1 MKRTFSSL
9 TEMADDDWEESEPVA
24 YALPPTRAP
33 RQPRVFHANPD
44 RRDDRNW
51 RDGSNQ
57 QNSRDGGG
65 YNQNSRDG
73 GYNNRN
79 FGSNQRNSREGDYNQ
94 RSTGE
99 GSSNQRNFREN
110 GSNQRNFRGDS
121 NQRGYA
127 DGGSNQR
134 NVEDCTKKVMNV
146 PSDKVGRV
154 IGKGGSK
161 IRDLEYES
169 EAKVKIGDS
178 NGNTTDVT
186 LSGTDEAISKAE
198 SLINDLLK
206 DYKPRQKENFD
217 GNTSNASGSGSGEFV
232 KQNQNGVEVID
243 WDKLNA
249 FYDDQQKERYSK
261 LPPII
266 KDFYNEHPEVA
277 AMRPADVARWR
288 RANNDIQVKRTFD
301 DKPGLRPIPNP
312 VITFEHAFQD
322 YPEILAEIYKQD
334 FKQPS
339 PIQSQAWPILLRGD
353 DMIGIA
359 QTGTGKTLAFLL
371 PALIHIEGQTIPRE
385 QREGPTVL
393 ILAPTRELAL
403 QIDKEVNKYQYK
415 GIKSVCIYGG
425 GDRREQIKVVAKGVD
440 IVIATPGRLN
450 DLVMARHLNV
460 INFSYIVL
468 DEADRMLDMGFEP
481 QIRKSLF
488 DVRPDRQTVMTS
500 ATWPSGVRRLAESYM
515 KDPIQVNV
523 GSLDLAAVHTVT
535 QQILF
540 VEEDDKEAVLLEFIR
555 NMEPNDK
562 IIIFCGK
569 KATATHISTELCMKG
584 IECQSLHGDRDQSD
598 REAAL
603 EEMVDGTVNILVATD
618 VASRGI
624 DIKDLTHVIN
634 LDFPRHIEEYV
645 HRVGRTGR
653 AGKTGTSVS
662 FVTRS
667 DWAHARELI
676 KILEEANQEIPDE
689 LEQMAQ
695 RFEAMKVRRDKEGGG
710 GRGRGRGGG
719 GGGGRFNRDRY

>member
-1 MKRTFSSL
+1 MGDY
-9 TEMADDDWEESEPVA
+9 DDDWESDSGTG
-24 YALPPTRAP
+24 PTAVQSSAPAP
-33 RQPRVFHANPD
+33 RLNYNARVFRPSASSGGSGAAAGGNRGRSNETNWRARGGPSSD
-44 RRDDRNW
+44 NNRRDN
-51 RDGSNQ
+51 RD
-57 QNSRDGGG
+57 
-65 YNQNSRDG
+65 
-73 GYNNRN
+73 NNRDN
-79 FGSNQRNSREGDYNQ
+79 NRDSRNN
-94 RSTGE
+94 
-99 GSSNQRNFREN
+99 
-110 GSNQRNFRGDS
+110 RGDNRPGFRAQNGPQKS
-121 NQRGYA
+121 M
-127 DGGSNQR
+127 S
-134 NVEDCTKKVMNV
+134 V
-146 PSDKVGRV
+146 PSQKVGRI

-169 EAKVKIGDS
+169 EAKIKIGDS
-178 NGNTTDVT
+178 SGVETELT
-186 LSGTDEAISKAE
+186 LIGSEEAIAKVE
-198 SLINDLLK
+198 DLINDLIE
-206 DYKPRQKENFD
+206 DRAPPAPKED
-217 GNTSNASGSGSGEFV
+217 LNASNDSNGSEFF
-232 KQNQNGVEVID
+232 KKNEAGVQVIN
-243 WDKLNA
+243 WSKLNA
-249 FYDDQQKERYSK
+249 HHDSHQQERWNS

-266 KDFYNEHPEVA
+266 KDFYKEDPVIGNMSPTE
-277 AMRPADVARWR
+277 VARWR
-288 RANNDIQVKRTFD
+288 KANNDIQVKRTFD
-301 DKPGLRPIPNP
+301 EKPGMRPVPNP
-312 VITFEHAFQD
+312 VLTFEQAFQHF
-322 YPEILAEIYKQD
+322 PEVLQEIYKQE
-334 FKQPS
+334 FTTPS
-339 PIQSQAWPILLRGD
+339 PIQSQAWPVLLRGD
-353 DMIGIA
+353 DLIGIA

-371 PALIHIEGQTIPRE
+371 PALIHIDGQTIPRE

-393 ILAPTRELAL
+393 IMAPTRELAL
-403 QIDKEVNKYQYK
+403 QIDKEVSKYQYK
-415 GIKSVCIYGG
+415 GIKSVCLYGG
-425 GDRREQIKVVAKGVD
+425 GDRKEQIKVVAKGVD

-450 DLVMARHLNV
+450 DLVMARHLNI

-535 QQILF
+535 QRIQF
-540 VEEDDKEAVLLEFIR
+540 VEEDDKEAALFEFVN

-569 KATATHISTELCMKG
+569 KATASHISTEFAMKG

-653 AGKTGTSVS
+653 AGRTGVSLS
-662 FVTRS
+662 FVSRK

-689 LEQMAQ
+689 LENMAE

-710 GRGRGRGGG
+710 RGGRGGG
-719 GGGGRFNRDRY
+719 RGGPRRDRW